1 MRLIVLTHYFP
12 PEVGAPQARLFELA
26 RRLVAGG
33 VRVTVV
39 TGFPNYPTGVVAKG
53 YRGRFAMREQ
63 MDGVNVLRTWVFATP
78 NKGFAKRLLNHV
90 SFALSS
96 LTALRR
102 SGPADVIFVESPP
115 LAMGLAV
122 FAYSWIKRAPF
133 VFNVSDIWPQSAIEM
148 GALSNRAA
156 IWVAE
161 RFERSLYRHARRISV
176 VTPGIVEKLAAR
188 GVPREKLFLLTN
200 AVDTDLFRPAGPD
213 ADLARRLGVEGR
225 KVFLYAG
232 THGLA
237 QGLDVVLAA
246 AKLTHDPDI
255 LYLLAGEGADKE
267 RLQAQARTESIPN
280 VMFLPNQPRDVMP
293 RLLNLAYAT
302 IIPLRRLD
310 IFKAALPSKMFES
323 MASELPIV
331 LAVWGEA
338 ARLVE
343 EAGCGVVVE
352 PEDAAAMARAVEG
365 LAGDP
370 ALAKQLGAS
379 GRRYAIENFDRTRVA
394 RRFLELVQQVADA
407 RGGG

>member
-213 ADLARRLGVEGR
+213 SDLARRLGVEGR

-302 IIPLRRLD
+302 VIPLRRLD

>member
-1 MRLIVLTHYFP
+1 VRLIVLTHYFP